1 MAFSCE
7 LQLLLMQDSHALLAP
22 EEEMRHDAPPPPPLL
37 LLEHARAAIATIA
50 EPASAQIFFTFDVI
64 DPSSNWSSWN
74 KPSPFDEVSRE
85 DSQWGTAFAPTWCVT
100 GGASQAMCAINRN
113 N

>member
-7 LQLLLMQDSHALLAP
+7 LQLLLMQDSQALLAP
-22 EEEMRHDAPPPPPLL
+22 EAERRHDAPPPPPLL
-37 LLEHARAAIATIA
+37 LLEHAKAAIATSA

-85 DSQWGTAFAPTWCVT
+85 DSQ
-100 GGASQAMCAINRN
+100 
-113 N
+113 